1 MNLILSIKKQLL
13 MPLPG
18 KKIQYQMAPENRK
31 KNFNGKDTLP
41 KNGSVL
47 ILLFEKNN
55 EFFFLL
61 MERADNL
68 KFHSGQI
75 SFPGGTYE
83 DTDKNM
89 ENTALRETYEETG
102 CLIQQNKILGKLTP
116 LYIPISNFMVS
127 PFVAFSPETPRWQKN
142 NSEVKSLIEVNL
154 IEFLKSKSLN
164 FEKTIDGKNIKTPY
178 FLIRNK
184 MVWGATAMI
193 LNEFKFV
200 LNQLPLMGPV

>member
-1 MNLILSIKKQLL
+1 

-18 KKIQYQMAPENRK
+18 KNIQYQMAPENRER
-31 KNFNGKDTLP
+31 NINGKNPLT

-55 EFFFLL
+55 DFFFLL

-75 SFPGGTYE
+75 SFPGGIYE
-83 DTDKNM
+83 DFDKDLKK
-89 ENTALRETYEETG
+89 TALRETYEEIG
-102 CLIQQNKILGKLTP
+102 CLIQKNNILGTLTP
-116 LYIPISNFMVS
+116 LYIPVSNFMVF

-154 IEFLKSKSLN
+154 KEFLKLKPLKFDKS
-164 FEKTIDGKNIKTPY
+164 IDGKNIKVPY
-178 FLIRNK
+178 FLINNK
-184 MVWGATAMI
+184 VVWGATAMI
-193 LNEFKFV
+193 LNEFKAV
-200 LNQLPLMGPV
+200 LYHTKPPTR